1 MKKTLIA
8 LAVAASAV
16 VSNSAMAALGGWTE
30 DQPGEN
36 IDFGGT
42 ITRPAGEVKWLWAVG
57 EGFDSYQNL
66 TSDLVNGGK
75 NLNIS
80 VQQDMPLLAAKMKEA
95 VIKPILGIGAIPK
108 VTFSSFDSTP
118 ITVNFTDESHAT
130 MEVKVKNN
138 DNGEL
143 IGNITIPF
151 EYGASGTVKDLT
163 ESDASLVNISSIW
176 TGEAGTIF
184 EGLVKPDVEVS
195 ASQAV
200 KWNGVT
206 VDDVYT
212 AMKAVG
218 GEKIAGPGVVSSDW
232 VNMSDLSHGNYTRDD
247 YARYFTYGAGIPSGT
262 TLSVV
267 FDNPVTQTT
276 DWQAPITV
284 TVTYS

>member
-16 VSNSAMAALGGWTE
+16 VSGSAMAALGGWTE
-30 DQPGEN
+30 DQPGGN

-66 TSDLVNGGK
+66 TSDLVDGGK
-75 NLNIS
+75 RLNVA

-118 ITVNFTDESHAT
+118 IAVNFIDESHAT
-130 MEVKVKNN
+130 MEVKVKNK
-138 DNGEL
+138 DKGDL

-151 EYGASGTVKDLT
+151 EYGASGTVKDLD
-163 ESDASLVNISSIW
+163 ESDAGKVNASSFW
-176 TGEAGTIF
+176 TGGTGTMF
-184 EGLVKPDVEVS
+184 EGLVKPDVKAES
-195 ASQAV
+195 SQAL

-206 VDDVYT
+206 VDDIYA

-218 GEKIAGPGVVSSDW
+218 GDKISGPGEIAGSW
-232 VNMSDLSHGNYTRDD
+232 VNMSDLSHGNYTRDN
-247 YARYFTYGAGIPSGT
+247 YARYFTYGAGIPSGNN
-262 TLSVV
+262 LSVV

-276 DWQAPITV
+276 EWLAPITV
-284 TVTYS
+284 TVIYS